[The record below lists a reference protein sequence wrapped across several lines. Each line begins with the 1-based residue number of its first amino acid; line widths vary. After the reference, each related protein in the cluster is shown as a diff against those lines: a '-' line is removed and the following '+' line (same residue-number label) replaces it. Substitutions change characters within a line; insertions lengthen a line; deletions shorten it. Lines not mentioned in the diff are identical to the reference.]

1 MARSTETHKLDADP
15 VLEADLRAQKYLGD
29 FNALVESGYP
39 ESGPK
44 AEALYRKAQFW
55 LDRLNKRLGNA

>member
-1 MARSTETHKLDADP
+1 MTRTFEAHKLDADP
-15 VLEADLRAQKYLGD
+15 VLEADMRAQMYLGR

-55 LDRLNKRLGNA
+55 LDRLNKRMGNA